1 MYTSPDESTTERIF
15 VQRSSKLDV
24 TLFTVTSACYIILK
38 KKKRS
43 FRLQWKEL
51 RKFLKLLRPHDI
63 TKNSNYSQSDCNKG
77 SISIENETFPWEP
90 KIEKP
95 FDSTSRI
102 GHDGEILLCTFITK
116 QETIT
121 QEIKLTNEEKM
132 KEAKELLQYK
142 GTFHVSCPCC
152 K

>member
-1 MYTSPDESTTERIF
+1 MYTSPDEITERIF
-15 VQRSSKLDV
+15 VQGSSISDI
-24 TLFTVTSACYIILK
+24 TLFTVTSICYIILK

-51 RKFLKLLRPHDI
+51 RKFLKLHRSHDI
-63 TKNSNYSQSDCNKG
+63 TNRNYNQSYCNKR
-77 SISIENETFPWEP
+77 SILIENETFPWEP
-90 KIEKP
+90 EIENP
-95 FDSTSRI
+95 FEPTSRS
-102 GHDGEILLCTFITK
+102 GNDGEILLCTFITK
-116 QETIT
+116 EETST